1 MGLLDDSFTVSY
13 LVLLG
18 YTSIT
23 LIEAIRTPSVNVR
36 HVMNIE
42 TTVSIVASIVYGMFY
57 EQVKTGKYDLKS
69 FTHLRY
75 LDWFITTPLIIL
87 GLLLFY
93 NNKIASIPWE
103 TYVTIVGLD
112 WGMLAAGYAG
122 ESGVISKWTGF
133 FVGFAFL
140 LGVFY
145 LMLTRAVPKGSNLT
159 AFAAFA
165 VLWSLY
171 GIAYMQDEETKNISY
186 NILDVNSK
194 AIFGVGLWL
203 FFGKVLKFGG

>member
-1 MGLLDDSFTVSY
+1 MGVLDDSFMVSY

-42 TTVSIVASIVYGMFY
+42 TTVSIVASIVYGLFY

-75 LDWFITTPLIIL
+75 LDWFVTTPLIIL

-93 NNKIASIPWE
+93 NQKISSIPWE
-103 TYVTIVGLD
+103 IFATLVGLD
-112 WGMLAAGYAG
+112 WGMLIAGYAG
-122 ESGVISKWTGF
+122 ESGTISKWTGF
-133 FVGFAFL
+133 TVGFAFL
-140 LGVFY
+140 LAMFY
-145 LMLTRAVPKGSNLT
+145 LMLMRAIPKGSNLT
-159 AFAAFA
+159 AFYIFAF
-165 VLWSLY
+165 LWSMY
-171 GIAYMQDEETKNISY
+171 GVAYMQAEETKNLSY

-194 AIFGVGLWL
+194 ALFGVGLWL
-203 FFGKVLKFGG
+203 FFGKVLKFD